1 MYVIFLLVLI
11 VIIITSI
18 ILFTQY
24 ELFNVGDIEFY
35 DFYGPKPGLF
45 ICIISGVHGN
55 EPSGPYTLRN
65 MLRAGEFKIAR
76 GHLRIIPAANSWGLA
91 NNSRYQSAFGLL
103 NPYGDINRNYTKN
116 GGVDPTSQRILQ
128 LVAGADLILDIHD
141 GYDFHCSNADSV
153 GSSVSPTAAPLAQKI
168 AQDAVAEINATAL
181 ASPRVAKKCVQ
192 FMILRNESCK
202 IPTTLACWAQ
212 QNARAYIL
220 AEITGQQT
228 ENQLPIVA
236 RDKQVRIIINRIL
249 QEMR

>member
-1 MYVIFLLVLI
+1 MIFLLVLVVII
-11 VIIITSI
+11 VIS

-24 ELFNVGDIEFY
+24 ELFNAGDIEFY
-35 DFYGPKPGLF
+35 DFYGSKPGLF

-65 MLRAGEFKIAR
+65 MLRAGEFKIAH
-76 GHLRIIPAANSWGLA
+76 GHLRVIPAANSWGLA
-91 NNSRYQSAFGLL
+91 NNSRYQSAFGSL

-153 GSSVSPTAAPLAQKI
+153 GSSLSPTAAPLAQKI
-168 AQDAVAEINATAL
+168 ARSAVAEINSTAL
-181 ASPRVAKKCVQ
+181 ALPRVAKKCVQ
-192 FMILRNESCK
+192 FMELRGESCK

-228 ENQLPIVA
+228 ENQLPVAA
-236 RDKQVRIIINRIL
+236 RDKQVRIIIKHIL